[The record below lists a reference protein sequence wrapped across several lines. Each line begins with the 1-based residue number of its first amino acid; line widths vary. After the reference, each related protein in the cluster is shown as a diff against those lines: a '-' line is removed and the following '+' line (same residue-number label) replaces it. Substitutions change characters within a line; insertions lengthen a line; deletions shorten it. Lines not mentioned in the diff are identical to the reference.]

1 MTFLDLTLL
10 DLLVVLLLA
19 AAALSGW
26 RAGLLR
32 RAGAWLG
39 VLVGLAA
46 SVWTVTATLRWLE
59 NEPANLRFV
68 AALVVFATTMTVT
81 TTLLGRLGGALGR
94 RVADTPLQVVDRSAG
109 AVAGVALVAV
119 MTWLALPLA
128 AAVPGPLAHQ
138 ATDARITSL
147 LDEHAPPTPQLGE
160 TVRALV
166 AETRFPEVVAELAPV
181 RPAGPPP
188 DDLAVPP
195 EVLDRARAST
205 VRVSARGCGVR
216 YDGSGV
222 TIAAGTVLTNAHVVA
237 GSDRVEVRR
246 PDGQVR
252 SARVVAFDPRRDLAL
267 LEVADLGQQHLP
279 LSTTSAGAEAAV
291 IGYPGGQPDPRI
303 TAVRV
308 QQQRSALGRDI
319 HGAEETERDVLFLAA
334 ALRQGDSGAPVIDT
348 TGAVVGLVFAI
359 SPDQPTTAYALDRR
373 EIDAILAAPRV
384 TGATGRCLA
393 VTPSS

>member
-1 MTFLDLTLL
+1 MTLL
-10 DLLVVLLLA
+10 DLVLLLLLGA
-19 AAALSGW
+19 ALLSGW

-32 RAGAWLG
+32 RAGVWLG

-59 NEPANLRFV
+59 GEPASLRFV
-68 AALVVFATTMTVT
+68 AALVVFATTMTVA
-81 TTLLGRLGGALGR
+81 TTLLGRIGGSLGR
-94 RVADTPLQVVDRSAG
+94 RLVGTPLRVVDQSAG
-109 AVAGVALVAV
+109 AVVGAALVVIAI
-119 MTWLALPLA
+119 WLALPLA
-128 AAVPGPLAHQ
+128 ATVPGPLGEQ
-138 ATDARITSL
+138 ATDARIARL
-147 LDEHAPPTPQLGE
+147 LAEHAPPTPALGD

-188 DDLAVPP
+188 EDLAVPP
-195 EVLDRARAST
+195 EVLDRARAAT

-237 GSDRVEVRR
+237 GSDRVDVRR

-279 LSTTSAGAEAAV
+279 LGTTGAGAEAAV

-308 QQQRSALGRDI
+308 QQRRSALGRDI
-319 HGAEETERDVLFLAA
+319 HGVEETERDVLFLAA

-348 TGAVVGLVFAI
+348 AGEVVGLVFAI
-359 SPDQPTTAYALDRR
+359 SPEQPTTAYALDRT

-393 VTPSS
+393 VTTPS